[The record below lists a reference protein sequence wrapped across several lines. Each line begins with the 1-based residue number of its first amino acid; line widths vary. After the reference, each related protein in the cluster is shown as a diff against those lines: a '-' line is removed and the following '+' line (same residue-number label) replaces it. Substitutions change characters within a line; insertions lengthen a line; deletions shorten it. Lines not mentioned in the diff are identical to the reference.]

1 MNLVRLTAQLWNS
14 AIRPGLGAARRDF
27 WSLGGTHGQQT
38 TGSRRGLSAAVLW
51 WMAGSSADSRLD
63 MQRIRSTLL
72 FLGLAGCAV
81 GAVAQQTPSTN
92 TPSGEADSIPQD
104 RATEPAGALP
114 SARGF
119 DGRIVKR
126 GNQFILRNASAH
138 TSYRL
143 DDQKKAGHYEGK
155 RVKVTAT
162 MDAVSNT
169 LHVIDISDFTRRH

>member
-1 MNLVRLTAQLWNS
+1 ML
-14 AIRPGLGAARRDF
+14 
-27 WSLGGTHGQQT
+27 
-38 TGSRRGLSAAVLW
+38 
-51 WMAGSSADSRLD
+51 ADSRFD

-72 FLGLAGCAV
+72 LLALAGSVA

-92 TPSGEADSIPQD
+92 TPSDEADSIPQD

-119 DGRIVKR
+119 DGRIVKL
-126 GNQFILRNASAH
+126 GNQFILKNAIAH

-155 RVKVTAT
+155 KVKVTAT
-162 MDAVSNT
+162 MDSVSNT
-169 LHVIDISDFTRRH
+169 LHVIDISASSRKD

>member
-1 MNLVRLTAQLWNS
+1 
-14 AIRPGLGAARRDF
+14 
-27 WSLGGTHGQQT
+27 
-38 TGSRRGLSAAVLW
+38 
-51 WMAGSSADSRLD
+51 
-63 MQRIRSTLL
+63 MQRIQSTLL
-72 FLGLAGCAV
+72 LLALAVLLALAGFGV

-104 RATEPAGALP
+104 RASEPAGALP

-119 DGRIVKR
+119 DGRIVKL
-126 GNQFILRNASAH
+126 GNQFILKNAIAH

-162 MDAVSNT
+162 MDSVSNT
-169 LHVIDISDFTRRH
+169 LHVIDISASSRKE

>member
-1 MNLVRLTAQLWNS
+1 ML
-14 AIRPGLGAARRDF
+14 
-27 WSLGGTHGQQT
+27 
-38 TGSRRGLSAAVLW
+38 
-51 WMAGSSADSRLD
+51 ADSRFD
-63 MQRIRSTLL
+63 MQRIRATVLL
-72 FLGLAGCAV
+72 LALAGSSV

-104 RATEPAGALP
+104 RASEPAGTLP
-114 SARGF
+114 SARSF
-119 DGRIVKR
+119 DGRIVKL
-126 GNQFILRNASAH
+126 GSQFVLRNATAH

-162 MDAVSNT
+162 MDSVSNT